1 MSRVSRC
8 LANQPIKRFWGT
20 YKAESFYLKTYDT
33 YDEVLEDVRNHIQYY
48 NNYRYTERLNRLSP
62 LEYRRIA

>member
-1 MSRVSRC
+1 
-8 LANQPIKRFWGT
+8 
-20 YKAESFYLKTYDT
+20 
-33 YDEVLEDVRNHIQYY
+33 LEDVRNHIQYY